1 MYGGEDQFDP
11 EAEHHLARTIRPP
24 VHLADFEVEYAAH
37 RRQPSYAQ
45 LSDDDE

>member
-11 EAEHHLARTIRPP
+11 EAGHHSTRTIRPP